1 MKILNSI
8 ERCMSFFAPAEPV
21 FGMCSVKMRV
31 SFISVTSI
39 NQFFVVA
46 IAEKLA
52 SMESER
58 QRIVKRAERS
68 NPKAVLAVLDRVKN
82 REVAHVADRIHPPV
96 RRK

>member
-1 MKILNSI
+1 
-8 ERCMSFFAPAEPV
+8 MSQYALRVPDSLLARARKVAEQDH
-21 FGMCSVKMRV
+21 
-31 SFISVTSI
+31 TSI

-58 QRIVKRAERS
+58 QRIVKRAERA
-68 NPKAVLAVLDRVKN
+68 NPKAVLAVLKRVKD
-82 REVAHVADRIHPPV
+82 RDVAQVADRIHPPA

>member
-1 MKILNSI
+1 
-8 ERCMSFFAPAEPV
+8 MSQYALRVPDSLLARARKVAEQDH
-21 FGMCSVKMRV
+21 
-31 SFISVTSI
+31 TSI